1 MVSVLF
7 FTLRCRCLQK
17 TTRHLFTSIINNIF
31 NIPDLKGIKE
41 RGADRVAAEF
51 TLRMGGTVKL
61 IKEFKESGNLRI
73 LPGLLT
79 RLKRAA
85 EY

>member
-1 MVSVLF
+1 
-7 FTLRCRCLQK
+7 
-17 TTRHLFTSIINNIF
+17 
-31 NIPDLKGIKE
+31 
-41 RGADRVAAEF
+41 VAAEF